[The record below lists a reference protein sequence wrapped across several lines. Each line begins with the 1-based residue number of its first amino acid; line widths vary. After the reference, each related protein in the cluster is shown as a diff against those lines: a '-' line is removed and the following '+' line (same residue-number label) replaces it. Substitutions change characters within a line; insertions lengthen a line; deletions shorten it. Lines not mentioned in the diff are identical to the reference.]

1 MKEVHDVFIE
11 VGTQVVFELLMLVI
25 GVAFAYLTRL
35 VGKSRKLEHIA
46 SAMEELERVVKN
58 VVGDLQQTVVEGL
71 KDASVDGKLS
81 QEEIYDL
88 GKMLVMKVT
97 EQLSD
102 PASTT
107 IKAAGIDMT
116 EAIHS
121 IAEAYIARIKRENN
135 FIAIGEV
142 AETA

>member
-1 MKEVHDVFIE
+1 MREVFIE

-25 GVAFAYLTRL
+25 GVAFAYIAKL
-35 VGKSRKLEHIA
+35 VGKTHKLDHVA
-46 SAMEELERVVKN
+46 TAMDELERVVKN

-88 GKMLVMKVT
+88 GKMLVMKVS

-121 IAEAYIARIKRENN
+121 IAEAYIAKIKRENN
-135 FIAIGEV
+135 YITLGEAVV
-142 AETA
+142 AE

>member
-1 MKEVHDVFIE
+1 MREVVIE
-11 VGTQVVFELLMLVI
+11 VAVQVIGAILMGVI
-25 GVAFAYLTRL
+25 GVAFAYLTKL
-35 VGKSRKLEHIA
+35 IGKSRKLEHIA

-58 VVGDLQQTVVEGL
+58 AVGDLQQTVVEGL

-88 GKMLVMKVT
+88 GKMLVMKVS

>member
-1 MKEVHDVFIE
+1 MKEVYDVLIE
-11 VGTQVVFELLMLVI
+11 VGTRVVFELLILVI
-25 GVAFAYLTRL
+25 GVAFAYLTKL
-35 VGKSRKLEHIA
+35 VGKSQKLEHIA

-71 KDASVDGKLS
+71 KAASVDGKLS
-81 QEEIYDL
+81 DEEIYDL
-88 GKMLVMKVT
+88 GKMLVMKVS

-102 PASTT
+102 PASNT
-107 IKAAGIDMT
+107 IQAAGIDMT

-121 IAEAYIARIKRENN
+121 IAEAYIAKIKRENN

>member
-1 MKEVHDVFIE
+1 MREVMIE
-11 VGTQVVFELLMLVI
+11 VAVQVI
-25 GVAFAYLTRL
+25 GTILMGVLSIVFAYI
-35 VGKSRKLEHIA
+35 GKWMGQTKKLETVSA
-46 SAMEELERVVKN
+46 AMEELERVVKN

-88 GKMLVMKVT
+88 GKMLVMKVS

-121 IAEAYIARIKRENN
+121 IAEAYIAKIKRETN

>member
-1 MKEVHDVFIE
+1 MKDVFIE
-11 VGTQVVFELLMLVI
+11 VGAQVVFELLMLVI
-25 GVAFAYLTRL
+25 GVAFAYIAKL
-35 VGKSRKLEHIA
+35 VGKTHKLDHVA
-46 SAMEELERVVKN
+46 TAMEELERVVKT

-71 KDASVDGKLS
+71 KAASVDGKLS
-81 QEEIYDL
+81 DEEIYDL
-88 GKMLVMKVT
+88 GKILVLKVS
-97 EQLSD
+97 EQLSN

-121 IAEAYIARIKRENN
+121 IAEAYIAKIKRETN